1 MKSSNLKVRVEQKW
15 KEKIDKFCLKNNIK
29 VSDYLRSLIKQSSKK
44 TIRITTNK
52 EKLILYNLTYEL
64 QKVGTNIN
72 QIAHY
77 FNLKH
82 LKNLDKKAADLNK
95 NSTKKE
101 DLSNLILIDKL
112 QKKQLEDIK
121 NTLNSLTEIIEI
133 ITNNLEQNYGK

>member
-1 MKSSNLKVRVEQKW
+1 MKSSNLKVRVETKW

-112 QKKQLEDIK
+112 QKEQLEDIK

>member
-1 MKSSNLKVRVEQKW
+1 MKSSNLKVRVEPKW
-15 KEKIDKFCLKNNIK
+15 KDKIDKFCLKNNIK

-52 EKLILYNLTYEL
+52 EKIILYNLTYEL

-82 LKNLDKKAADLNK
+82 LKNLDKKTKSLDDLA
-95 NSTKKE
+95 
-101 DLSNLILIDKL
+101 LVDKL
-112 QKKQLEDIK
+112 QKEQLENIK
-121 NTLNSLTEIIEI
+121 NTLNSLASTIEI
-133 ITNNLEQNYGK
+133 ITNNLEENYGK